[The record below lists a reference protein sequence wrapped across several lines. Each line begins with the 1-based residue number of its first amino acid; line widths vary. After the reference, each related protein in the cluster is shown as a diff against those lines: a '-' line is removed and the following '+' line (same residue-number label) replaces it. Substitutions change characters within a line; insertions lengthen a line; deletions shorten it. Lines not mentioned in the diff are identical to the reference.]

1 MTRHYS
7 LSFVIAT
14 DVQEGEEG
22 EKSIYLENHGRAVTY
37 LRSCKLN
44 HNYWLK
50 QLGHLIQR

>member
-1 MTRHYS
+1 MTRLYS

-14 DVQEGEEG
+14 DVQEG

-44 HNYWLK
+44 HNYWLE